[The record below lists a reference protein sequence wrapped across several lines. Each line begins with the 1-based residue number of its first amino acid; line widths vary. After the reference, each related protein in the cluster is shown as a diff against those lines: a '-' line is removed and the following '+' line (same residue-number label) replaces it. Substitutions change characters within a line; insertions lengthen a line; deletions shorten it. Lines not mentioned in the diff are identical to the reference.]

1 MDKQLFSAKITRIFR
16 IVNAVVGQ
24 FGLYRIGRA
33 HPCQFA
39 AGTYDRSD
47 MTSGTTHRKRRRSGG
62 GPTIAEVAELAGVST
77 MTVSNVLNNRP
88 VVHADTRDA
97 VLKAVKA
104 LNYTPNSAA
113 RALASAATLRIG
125 LVHSDAESALL
136 SAILVGSLKAAS
148 RLGAQLI
155 INSYDLADPVGG
167 VEAFLKTGL
176 DGLLLP
182 PPLCEMVSAAGIPE
196 RHDTAMIA
204 LAPGGDLRNM
214 DCVRIDDE
222 QAAYEVTRI
231 LLNKGHRRIG
241 FVTLPGALV
250 AVSRLRGYLRAL
262 GEQSVIPD
270 MSLVWEARP
279 TFDAGLDLAQRVLI
293 EDRRVTAVI
302 AGNDD
307 MAAAFVNV
315 ALRNNLS
322 VPGDVSIIGFDDTP
336 IAVKIWPALTT
347 VRQPLALIAEK
358 ATERLVHILR
368 EEGGKSA
375 TVEASYVDFT
385 LIERSSVGCVPRE
398 NG

>member
-1 MDKQLFSAKITRIFR
+1 MRHGLQIWLPMVSTYSQLP
-16 IVNAVVGQ
+16 VQ
-24 FGLYRIGRA
+24 
-33 HPCQFA
+33 PCLFA
-39 AGTYDRSD
+39 GATYDGSD
-47 MTSGTTHRKRRRSGG
+47 MTSGTNIRKRRRGGG
-62 GPTIAEVAELAGVST
+62 GPTIAEVAERAGVST

-88 VVHADTRDA
+88 VVQADTRDA

-113 RALASAATLRIG
+113 RALASAVTLRIG
-125 LVHSDAESALL
+125 LMHSDTESALL
-136 SAILVGSLKAAS
+136 SAVLVGSLKAAA

-155 INSYDLADPVGG
+155 INSFDPADPLGG

-182 PPLCEMVSAAGIPE
+182 PPICEMVSAAGIPE
-196 RHDTAMIA
+196 RYDTAMIA
-204 LAPGGDLRNM
+204 LAPGSELRNM

-231 LLNKGHRRIG
+231 LLEKGHRRIG

-262 GEQSVIPD
+262 GEQGVIPD
-270 MSLVWEARP
+270 LGLVWEARP
-279 TFDAGLDLAQRVLI
+279 TFDAGLALAESVLI
-293 EDRRVTAVI
+293 GERQVTAVI

-322 VPGDVSIIGFDDTP
+322 VPGDISIIGFDDTP

-347 VRQPLALIAEK
+347 VRQPLALIAEQ
-358 ATERLVHILR
+358 ATERLIRNLR
-368 EEGGKSA
+368 EGTGKGSGK
-375 TVEASYVDFT
+375 VEASYVDFT
-385 LIERSSVGCVPRE
+385 VIERNSVGCVPKA
-398 NG
+398 

>member
-1 MDKQLFSAKITRIFR
+1 
-16 IVNAVVGQ
+16 
-24 FGLYRIGRA
+24 
-33 HPCQFA
+33 
-39 AGTYDRSD
+39 
-47 MTSGTTHRKRRRSGG
+47 MTSGTNNRKRRRGSN

-97 VLKAVKA
+97 VLKAVET

-125 LVHSDAESALL
+125 LMHSDTESALL
-136 SAILVGSLKAAS
+136 SAVLVGSLKAAS

-155 INSYDLADPVGG
+155 INSYDLTDPLGS
-167 VEAFLKTGL
+167 VEAFLKSGL

-182 PPLCEMVSAAGIPE
+182 PPICEMVSAAGIPE
-196 RHDTAMIA
+196 RYNTAMIA
-204 LAPGGDLRNM
+204 LAPGGELRNM

-231 LLNKGHRRIG
+231 LLEKGHRRIG

-262 GEQSVIPD
+262 GEQGVIPD
-270 MSLVWEARP
+270 MRLVWEARP
-279 TFDAGLDLAQRVLI
+279 TFDAGLELAERVLI
-293 EDRRVTAVI
+293 GDRNVTAVV

-315 ALRNNLS
+315 ALRNNIS
-322 VPGDVSIIGFDDTP
+322 VPGDISIIGFDDTP

-347 VRQPLALIAEK
+347 VRQPLAQIAEQ
-358 ATERLVHILR
+358 AAERLIRTLR
-368 EEGGKSA
+368 EEGSKLPGQG
-375 TVEASYVDFT
+375 EASYVDFT
-385 LIERSSVGCVPRE
+385 VIERNSVCCVPS
-398 NG
+398 N

>member
-1 MDKQLFSAKITRIFR
+1 
-16 IVNAVVGQ
+16 
-24 FGLYRIGRA
+24 
-33 HPCQFA
+33 
-39 AGTYDRSD
+39 
-47 MTSGTTHRKRRRSGG
+47 MTSGTTHRKRRRGGG

-125 LVHSDAESALL
+125 LVHSDTESALL
-136 SAILVGSLKAAS
+136 SAILMGSLKAAS
-148 RLGAQLI
+148 RLGAQLV
-155 INSYDLADPVGG
+155 INSYDPADPVGG
-167 VEAFLKTGL
+167 VEAFLKSGL

-182 PPLCEMVSAAGIPE
+182 PPICEMVSAAGIPE
-196 RHDTAMIA
+196 RYETAMIA

-222 QAAYEVTRI
+222 QAAYEITRI
-231 LLNKGHRRIG
+231 LLEKGHRRIG

-279 TFDAGLDLAQRVLI
+279 TFNAGLDLAQRVLI
-293 EDRRVTAVI
+293 GNRRVTAVI

-322 VPGDVSIIGFDDTP
+322 VPGDISIIGFDDTP

-347 VRQPLALIAEK
+347 VRQPLALIAEE
-358 ATERLVHILR
+358 ATERLVRVLR

-375 TVEASYVDFT
+375 AVETSYVDFT
-385 LIERSSVGCVPRE
+385 VIERNSVGCVPL